1 MNLTPVIQRNQA
13 MLRSKLAMKPIKG
26 GNKPEN
32 TLVVIRHGSTALN
45 NESDERFRGWADV
58 PLAQEGVKEITD
70 SLPAL
75 KKAKLD
81 GLITSDLSR
90 TVATAQ
96 IISKELNI
104 PILEKTPNL
113 RPWNLGYL
121 TGQPVKPNLPILQDY
136 IKNKPDTPVP
146 QGESFNSFKQRTL
159 REIQSIQQRYPNDKI
174 GIVTHHRNE
183 RLIQGWMDEGKPDNA
198 LKVSPKPFMNKG
210 IPPGSFTDHEIPPP
224 KA

>member
-1 MNLTPVIQRNQA
+1 MNLTGVIQRNQR
-13 MLRSKLAMKPIKG
+13 MLQSKMNMTPIQG

-58 PLAQEGVKEITD
+58 PLAEDGVKEIQD
-70 SLPAL
+70 SLPSL
-75 KKAKLD
+75 KKANLD
-81 GLITSDLSR
+81 GLITSDLQR

-96 IISKELNI
+96 IISKELGI
-104 PILEKTPNL
+104 PILEKSTAL
-113 RPWNLGYL
+113 RPWHLGYL
-121 TGQPVKPNLPILQDY
+121 TGQPVKPNLPILERY
-136 IKNKPDTPVP
+136 IKDTPNTPVP
-146 QGESFNSFKQRTL
+146 GGESFNQFKVRVL
-159 REIQSIQQRYPNDKI
+159 RFIQSVQQRYPNDKI

-198 LKVSPKPFMNKG
+198 LTVSPEPFMNKG

-224 KA
+224 K